1 MKNSLADNQVE
12 LIVRVPSMRVSFLV
26 DRYSAHISENNV
38 VTYRMAGR
46 PEGRTISLRKD
57 LLDKHLFGI
66 NSCFYE
72 GDCVM
77 SNGNWMQ
84 GTRPRGELIT

>member
-1 MKNSLADNQVE
+1 MESSLTNNQVE
-12 LIVRVPSMRVSFLV
+12 LMIRVPRMRVSFLV
-26 DRYSAHISENNV
+26 DRYSVQVSEGNV
-38 VTYRMAGR
+38 VTYRMAEK
-46 PEGRTISLRKD
+46 PKGRTIRLQGD
-57 LLDKHLFGI
+57 LLNKHPFGI